1 MPVFS
6 GFAPRWPS
14 QTVVTIYTDV
24 HRFFPRIDLEL
35 AEFCRDTLCDA
46 WLDLPDPFRQRGYR
60 TLMYPRTVR
69 IRSSNGT
76 LNEYVRVVEAYRENG
91 KVKQRVVVDLGR
103 KDVLLEVLP
112 KLQRLLRGDIEP
124 DEGTSTELKVIDAS
138 TWGPVLAVRILF
150 DQLGLWGILDR
161 CLRRAKGVSFT
172 DRAFVLI
179 ANRLIRPTSE
189 HGLAGW
195 LETDFVCD
203 RMGRRFV
210 PNWHRHNR
218 VRVHPTQLEAWYRTL
233 DQLYRAKER
242 IEEALY
248 HHLRDLF
255 SFKPDLVLYDITSTY
270 FEGAGPKDFAKHGYS
285 RDGKP
290 RNVQVVVG
298 VVMVAGWPIAHHV
311 WPGNRVDHETVQEVV
326 GDLQKR
332 FGFGRV
338 VFVGDRGMVT
348 AENLELLKRAHH
360 GFVVG
365 LDRRRNSELKG
376 WLDLLDE
383 TKWLH
388 CPVGINA
395 QERKTDP
402 PRTRAQE
409 VASGDPEMR
418 VIIVD
423 SDERRQYEQAMRQR
437 AMDRTR
443 QKLEKL
449 KARVRSGGIKN
460 RDKIIKAA
468 ERILGKNHG
477 QRYYAYELNAGGEFE
492 FSECRSLEHE
502 KRIEGKYVIAT
513 AEKSLSVLE
522 ALAIY
527 KDLADVERG
536 FRHLKDV
543 LAMRPIYH
551 QIEPRVRAHI
561 FVAALALLVQR
572 LLDRRLQDAKI
583 DLSSTRAMEALST
596 VRHVTFRVEGQ
607 GKRSGVAGGS
617 PDARSVLRAL
627 KIAELRPPAPPAEL
641 AATVM

>member
-1 MPVFS
+1 
-6 GFAPRWPS
+6 
-14 QTVVTIYTDV
+14 
-24 HRFFPRIDLEL
+24 
-35 AEFCRDTLCDA
+35 
-46 WLDLPDPFRQRGYR
+46 
-60 TLMYPRTVR
+60 MYPRTVR
-69 IRSSNGT
+69 IRSTNGT
-76 LNEYVRVVEAYRENG
+76 VNEYVRIVEAYREDG
-91 KVKQRVVVDLGR
+91 KVKQRVVADLGR
-103 KDVLLEVLP
+103 KDVLLAILP
-112 KLQRLLRGDIEP
+112 QLQRLLHGIIEP
-124 DEGTSTELKVIDAS
+124 DDDTPAELRVIDAS
-138 TWGPVLAVRILF
+138 TWGPVLAIRNLCE
-150 DQLGLWGILDR
+150 QLGLWDILDR
-161 CLRRAKGVSFT
+161 CLGRARDVSFT
-172 DRAFVLI
+172 DRAFVLV

-210 PNWHRHNR
+210 PRWHQRNR
-218 VRVHPTQLEAWYRTL
+218 VRVHPSQLAAWYRTL
-233 DQLYRAKER
+233 DQLSKAKER

-270 FEGAGPKDFAKHGYS
+270 FEGAGPADFAQHGYS

-290 RNVQVVVG
+290 HNVQVVVG

-311 WPGNRVDHETVQEVV
+311 WPGNRLDHTTVQEAV

-332 FGFGRV
+332 FGFGRI

-348 AENLELLKRAHH
+348 AENLESLKSAGH

-365 LDRRRNSELKG
+365 LQRRRNRELKS
-376 WLDLLDE
+376 WLDRLDE
-383 TKWLH
+383 TKWVH

-395 QERKTDP
+395 QEQKIDP

-409 VASGDPEMR
+409 VASGDPELR
-418 VIIVD
+418 AIIVD
-423 SDERRQYEQAMRQR
+423 SDERREYEQAMRQR
-437 AMDRTR
+437 SMDRTR

-449 KARVRSGGIKN
+449 KARVTSGRIKN
-460 RDKIIKAA
+460 RDKIVKAA
-468 ERILGKNHG
+468 EQTLGKNHG
-477 QRYYAYELNAGGEFE
+477 QRYYAYEVTAEGAFE
-492 FSECRSLEHE
+492 FTECASLEHE

-522 ALAIY
+522 AVAIY

-572 LLDRRLQDAKI
+572 LLGRRLQEAGI
-583 DLSSTRAMEALST
+583 DFSAARAMEALST

-607 GKRSGVAGGS
+607 ARRVGVAGGS
-617 PDARSVLRAL
+617 PDARRVLKAL
-627 KIAELRPPAPPAEL
+627 KVADLRPPTSTAVMAD
-641 AATVM
+641 TVM